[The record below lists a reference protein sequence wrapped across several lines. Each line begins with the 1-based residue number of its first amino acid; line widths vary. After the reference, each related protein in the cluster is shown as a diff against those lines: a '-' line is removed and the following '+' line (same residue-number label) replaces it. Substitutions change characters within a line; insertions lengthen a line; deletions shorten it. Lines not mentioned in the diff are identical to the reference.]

1 MTSKNERL
9 TVLITSFLEPEYVEQ
24 LRKVA
29 PDRLEII
36 ADQSIWPPQRY
47 VADHH
52 GPSGYRLPDEVAARY
67 RDYLQRATILWDFPE
82 LLLDGQDLS
91 TLAPN
96 VRWVQ
101 TTSAG
106 VGQYVARLGLIDS
119 DLIVTT
125 SSGVHANALA
135 EFVML
140 CLLSHVKL
148 LPMLQADQAAH
159 RWERFCSDTLE
170 GKTMAIVGPGR
181 IGRQIAKVARAFD
194 MRVTG
199 LARDTRPERAPTLGL
214 DQLFDRDHLHEML
227 GEADAVVVCC
237 PHTPE
242 TDNLIDRSAFEA
254 MKPGVMFVN
263 ISRGQVVDEDALI
276 DHIRSGRIAFA
287 GLDVFR
293 REPLPAESPLW
304 DLDNVLIDPHSA
316 STAFNEN
323 AKIVEI
329 FTHNLHCYLDGNIE
343 DMRNVLD
350 KERMY

>member
-1 MTSKNERL
+1 MNNTSERL

-24 LRKVA
+24 LRVVA
-29 PDRLEII
+29 PNRLDII
-36 ADQSIWPPQRY
+36 ADTSIWAPLRY

-52 GPSGYRLPDEVAARY
+52 GPSGFHLGDDASERY
-67 RDYLQRATILWDFPE
+67 RNHLRQADILWDFPE
-82 LLLDGQDLS
+82 LLLDGQGLS
-91 TLAPN
+91 ELAPN

-106 VGQYVARLGLIDS
+106 VGQYVARLGLVDS

-148 LPMLQADQAAH
+148 LPQLQADQAAH
-159 RWERFCSDTLE
+159 RWERFCSDALE
-170 GKTMAIVGPGR
+170 GKTLAIVGPGR
-181 IGRQIAKVARAFD
+181 IGRQVAKVARAFD

-199 LARDTRPERAPTLGL
+199 LARDTRPERAPALGL
-214 DQLFDRDHLHEML
+214 DQLFDREHLHEML

-242 TDNLIDRSAFEA
+242 TDNLIDRAAFDA

-293 REPLPAESPLW
+293 QEPLPADSPLW
-304 DLDNVLIDPHSA
+304 DFDNVLINPHSA

-323 AKIVEI
+323 QKIIDI
-329 FTHNLHCYLDGNIE
+329 FSHNLRCYLDGNVSA
-343 DMRNVLD
+343 MRNVLD

>member
-1 MTSKNERL
+1 MNTTDERL
-9 TVLITSFLEPEYVEQ
+9 TVLITSPLEPELIEKLQ
-24 LRKVA
+24 GVA
-29 PDRLEII
+29 PDRIDVI
-36 ADQSIWPPQRY
+36 ADESIWPPQRY

-52 GPSGYRLPDEVAARY
+52 GRPGFKLPAESEARY
-67 RDYLQRATILWDFPE
+67 RGYLQRATILWDFPE
-82 LLLDGQDLS
+82 LLLNEG
-91 TLAPN
+91 TFAELAPR

-106 VGQYVARLGLIDS
+106 VGQYVARLGLVES

-135 EFVML
+135 EFVLL

-148 LPMLQADQAAH
+148 LPQLQADKSAH

-170 GKTMAIVGPGR
+170 GKTLAIVGPGR
-181 IGRQIAKVARAFD
+181 IGRQIARVARAFD

-199 LARDTRPERAPTLGL
+199 LARDARPERAPVLGL
-214 DQLFDRDHLHEML
+214 DELFDRSRLHQML
-227 GEADAVVVCC
+227 SEADAVVVSA

-242 TDNLIDRSAFEA
+242 TDNLIDRAAFEA

-276 DHIRSGRIAFA
+276 DHLHSGDIAFA

-293 REPLPAESPLW
+293 REPLPAGSPLW
-304 DLDNVLIDPHSA
+304 DLPSVLINPHSA

-323 AKIVEI
+323 AKIVDI
-329 FTHNLHCYLDGNIE
+329 FKHNLRCFLNGDI
-343 DMRNVLD
+343 DAMRNVLD